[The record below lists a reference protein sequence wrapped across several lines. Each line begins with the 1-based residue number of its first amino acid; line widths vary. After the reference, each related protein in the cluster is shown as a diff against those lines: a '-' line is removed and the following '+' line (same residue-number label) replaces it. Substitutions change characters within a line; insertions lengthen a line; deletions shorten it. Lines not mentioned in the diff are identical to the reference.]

1 MQYKHS
7 SCLNIKNMAESR
19 PSWCFKSYLQQVKF
33 TAIFCVIGYPFG
45 AFIFAWL
52 YVKFTKSL
60 YAQTRDFQIIRIA
73 MLVIAVYF
81 ALYTCPF
88 VLLLIGSVK
97 KIKWMLQLNIVF
109 LALAI
114 LFWIGFM
121 IGFFGFGIHFDVGPL
136 IGCIFAGLVG
146 VSIAFGAIRDVYKA
160 IKEIER
166 EKRTYEFQ
174 PAQ

>member
-1 MQYKHS
+1 
-7 SCLNIKNMAESR
+7 MAESR

-73 MLVIAVYF
+73 MLVIAVYL

-146 VSIAFGAIRDVYKA
+146 VQLRLEPSEMF
-160 IKEIER
+160 IKLSRKSKER
-166 EKRTYEFQ
+166 KELMNFSLLNEE
-174 PAQ
+174 

>member
-1 MQYKHS
+1 
-7 SCLNIKNMAESR
+7 MAESR

-33 TAIFCVIGYPFG
+33 TAILCVVGYPLG
-45 AFIFAWL
+45 ACLFSWL
-52 YVKFTKSL
+52 YIRFTNSL
-60 YAQTRDFQIIRIA
+60 YAETRDFQIIRIG

-81 ALYTCPF
+81 AFYTCPF
-88 VLLLIGSVK
+88 VLLLIGSIK

-160 IKEIER
+160 IQEIER
-166 EKRTYEFQ
+166 EKRTYEFRPTQ
-174 PAQ
+174 